1 MRAGIATALLL
12 LSLLSLEIKLAIT
25 LTDAAAN
32 HVTNYIRQR
41 GFGLGIRVG
50 VQTTGCSGLA
60 YVLEFVD
67 EANDEDETF
76 TSQGVTLFVDPKSLV
91 YLEGVELDYVKQGL
105 NEGFEFQ
112 NPNAKGECGCGESFT
127 I

>member
-1 MRAGIATALLL
+1 M
-12 LSLLSLEIKLAIT
+12 AIT
-25 LTDAAAN
+25 LTEAAAK
-32 HVTNYIRQR
+32 HVANYIQQR
-41 GFGLGIRVG
+41 GTGLGIRVG

-67 EANDEDETF
+67 ESNEEDEAF
-76 TSQGVTLFVDPKSLV
+76 SSQGITLFVDPKSLV

-105 NEGFEFQ
+105 NEGFEFK

>member
-1 MRAGIATALLL
+1 MRAGIAAA

-32 HVTNYIRQR
+32 HVTNYIQQR
-41 GFGLGIRVG
+41 GTGLGIRVG

-67 EANDEDETF
+67 EANEEDEEF